1 MKNTCVYMQV
11 MVEMFL
17 RNMDSHALAE
27 KAGISYPSLR
37 RKLRGEGSLGL
48 EEAKRI
54 RWALDSDKPLETLFE
69 RREDA

>member
-1 MKNTCVYMQV
+1 MKKPCVYMQV
-11 MVEMFL
+11 MVQMYL
-17 RNMDSHALAE
+17 RGMDSHMLAE

-37 RKLRGEGSLGL
+37 RKLRGEGGLGL

-54 RWALDSDKPLETLFE
+54 HRALGSDLSLEALFE